1 MTKTIK
7 NRKTIFIVVEDRNDG
22 GWCLSRNVRA
32 LDNKEAAEYYA
43 QQLNEKNDDADLSFS
58 VEELTLLELA

>member
-7 NRKTIFIVVEDRNDG
+7 NRKTIFIVVGNRNDG
-22 GWCLSRNVRA
+22 GWCLSNNIKA

-43 QQLNEKNDDADLSFS
+43 QKLNDINVDEELTFS
-58 VEELTLLELA
+58 VEELTLLET

>member
-7 NRKTIFIVVEDRNDG
+7 NRKTIFIVVENRNDG
-22 GWCLSRNVRA
+22 GWWLSNNVKA

-43 QQLNEKNDDADLSFS
+43 QKLNDKNVDGDLTFS
-58 VEELTLLELA
+58 VEELILLELA

>member
-7 NRKTIFIVVEDRNDG
+7 NRKTIFIVVANRNNG
-22 GWCLSRNVRA
+22 GWWMLTNVKA

-43 QQLNEKNDDADLSFS
+43 QKLNDKNDDEDQMFS